1 MGINLSTPQLI
12 MTSLQTLIE
21 TAFDTLKEI
30 FRPNMSLDEVAE
42 NYSPIIDDIIIKYEK
57 EGVKFSAGKFK
68 ISCVDEKNFN
78 LGFEL
83 YFQDDKKNWSK
94 VAKTSNHIDAK
105 DWLSAEGW
113 QELKSVKEKVYDV
126 EAPK

>member
-21 TAFDTLKEI
+21 TAFDKLKEI

-42 NYSPIIDDIIIKYEK
+42 NYSPIIDDIIKKYEK
-57 EGVKFSAGKFK
+57 EGVTFSAGKFK
-68 ISCVDEKNFN
+68 IGCVDEKNFN

-83 YFQDDKKNWSK
+83 YFQDDQKNWSK
-94 VAKTSNHIDAK
+94 VAKTSNPMDAQE
-105 DWLSAEGW
+105 WLSPEAW
-113 QELKSVKEKVYDV
+113 QELQSVKEKVYDV

>member
-12 MTSLQTLIE
+12 MTGVQSLIE

-42 NYSPIIDDIIIKYEK
+42 NYSPIIDDIIKKYEK

-94 VAKTSNHIDAK
+94 VAKTSNPMDAK
-105 DWLSAEGW
+105 EWLSAEGW
-113 QELKSVKEKVYDV
+113 QELQSVKEKVFDV

>member
-12 MTSLQTLIE
+12 MSSLQTLIE

-42 NYSPIIDDIIIKYEK
+42 KYSPIIDDIIKKYEK

-68 ISCVDEKNFN
+68 IGCVDEKNFRSARQRRIFNFYEEGMGNESKN
-78 LGFEL
+78 LGNDF
-83 YFQDDKKNWSK
+83 
-94 VAKTSNHIDAK
+94 
-105 DWLSAEGW
+105 
-113 QELKSVKEKVYDV
+113 
-126 EAPK
+126 

>member
-12 MTSLQTLIE
+12 MSSLQTLIE

-42 NYSPIIDDIIIKYEK
+42 KYSPIIDDIIKKYEK

-83 YFQDDKKNWSK
+83 YFQDDKKDWSK
-94 VAKTSNHIDAK
+94 VAKSSNPMNGQE
-105 DWLSAEGW
+105 WLSPEGW
-113 QELKSVKEKVYDV
+113 QELQKMKEKVYDV
-126 EAPK
+126 EAPQ